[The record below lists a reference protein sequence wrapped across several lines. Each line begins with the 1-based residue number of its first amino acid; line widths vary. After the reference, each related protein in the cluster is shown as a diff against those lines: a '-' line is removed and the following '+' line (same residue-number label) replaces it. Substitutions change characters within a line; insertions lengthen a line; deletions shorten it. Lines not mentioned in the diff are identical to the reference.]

1 MNILSNEHPI
11 ETIQEW
17 RKEDHA
23 YIQDLINQ
31 RKWYE
36 TKLEKYAH
44 VPRIRAQMQEIHE
57 SLVKLIVKEK
67 EEYTKNYG
75 QTYQILSSGP
85 AKAS

>member
-1 MNILSNEHPI
+1 MYSENHPP
-11 ETIQEW
+11 ETVEEW

-44 VPRIRAQMQEIHE
+44 APRIRVQMQEIHE
-57 SLVKLIVKEK
+57 NLGKLIQKEK
-67 EEYTKNYG
+67 GEYFKNYG
-75 QTYQILSSGP
+75 PTHKIPSTGS
-85 AKAS
+85 AEAA